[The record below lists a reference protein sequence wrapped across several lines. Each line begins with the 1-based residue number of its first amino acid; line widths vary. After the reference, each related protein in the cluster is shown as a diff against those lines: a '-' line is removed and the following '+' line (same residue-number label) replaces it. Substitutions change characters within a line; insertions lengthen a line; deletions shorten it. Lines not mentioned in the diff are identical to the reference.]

1 MALQPAAFEPVK
13 LMMVGATWRQGPVRS
28 QAFER
33 LVHPTPTV
41 SPALSVVH
49 GHIRQSGGSCVGLKL
64 RARREWQAPL
74 MEQRE
79 LGRFAGAAVIVTG
92 GGHGIG
98 RACAVRLAEES
109 AHIAVADLDQTAAQ
123 QVATGLAHTD
133 RRQLAVWLDVTD
145 VSSVERAFADAAS
158 GLGEIDIVI
167 NVAGGDT
174 SHGTFEETTDEV
186 WIRLI
191 DLNLLGVVRCCRA
204 AIPRLRRSTKSP
216 AIVNVSSVNA
226 LAALGS
232 EPYSSAKAG
241 IGALTINLAASLAA
255 DGIRVNT
262 VAPATIRTRNW
273 EGQEGGADRFRHLY
287 PLGRV
292 GEPEDVAAAVAFLA
306 SSDAAWITGHTLP
319 VDGGLLTGARTT

>member
-1 MALQPAAFEPVK
+1 M
-13 LMMVGATWRQGPVRS
+13 G
-28 QAFER
+28 
-33 LVHPTPTV
+33 
-41 SPALSVVH
+41 
-49 GHIRQSGGSCVGLKL
+49 
-64 RARREWQAPL
+64 
-74 MEQRE
+74 QRE
-79 LGRFAGAAVIVTG
+79 LGRFAGAAAIVTG

-98 RACAVRLAEES
+98 RACAARLAEEG

-123 QVATGLAHTD
+123 QVATGLAHKG
-133 RRQLAVWLDVTD
+133 RPHMAVWLDVTD
-145 VSSVERAFADAAS
+145 VSAVERAFADAVS
-158 GLGEIDIVI
+158 GLGGIDVLI

-174 SHGTFEETTDEV
+174 YHGTFEETTDEV
-186 WIRLI
+186 WVSMIE
-191 DLNLLGVVRCCRA
+191 LNLLGVVRCCRA
-204 AIPRLRRSTKSP
+204 AIPQLRRSAKSP

-262 VAPATIRTRNW
+262 VAPGTIRTRNW
-273 EGQEGGADRFRHLY
+273 EGQEGGADRLRYLY

-319 VDGGLLTGARTT
+319 VDGGLMTGARPESEADGLP

>member
-1 MALQPAAFEPVK
+1 
-13 LMMVGATWRQGPVRS
+13 
-28 QAFER
+28 
-33 LVHPTPTV
+33 
-41 SPALSVVH
+41 
-49 GHIRQSGGSCVGLKL
+49 
-64 RARREWQAPL
+64 
-74 MEQRE
+74 MEQRGV
-79 LGRFAGAAVIVTG
+79 GRFVGAAVIVTG

-98 RACAVRLAEES
+98 RACAARLADEG
-109 AHIAVADLDQTAAQ
+109 ARIAVADLDQTAAQ
-123 QVATGLAHTD
+123 QVAEGLTHTD
-133 RRQLAVWLDVTD
+133 RRHLAVWLDVTD
-145 VSSVERAFADAAS
+145 VASVERAFADAS
-158 GLGEIDIVI
+158 SELGGIDVLI

-174 SHGTFEETTDEV
+174 QHGTFEETTDQV
-186 WIRLI
+186 WVRMI

-204 AIPRLRRSTKSP
+204 AIPHLRRSTNSP
-216 AIVNVSSVNA
+216 AIVNVSSINA
-226 LAALGS
+226 FAAFGS

-273 EGQEGGADRFRHLY
+273 EGQEGGADRFRHIY

-319 VDGGLLTGARTT
+319 VDGGFMTRMT